1 MMACRSYIE
10 PVRRALR
17 LMTRLRGALSV
28 FLIGLMV
35 SGCVSYTDLSDLTPE
50 ERRKRLAAVRPN
62 WVDHFENIEKGAI
75 LISIEGRWLV
85 YWEPGGAKS
94 HAFPIAVPLND
105 DLTKT
110 GATTVVR
117 RKELPSWTATPDMI
131 ARNPEVPRFIG
142 PGPHNPLGVRALYL
156 GWRFYAIHGTNTPG
170 AIGDRATSGCF
181 RLFNEDIE
189 WLYDNVGLGT
199 PVKVIYSVD
208 VEEVPPENLGVSGVP
223 SGQLPASA
231 LAPVQGPNSGGDPN
245 ALVVSTPILDS
256 PGATPPPSAAPQST
270 APQSSAPVYRAPDA
284 PDPRIPDDGRVFSTP
299 ILDNPPADN
308 GAPPVSDGQ
317 SSPSPLGFN
326 RG

>member
-1 MMACRSYIE
+1 MTARRSDIE
-10 PVRRALR
+10 PIGR
-17 LMTRLRGALSV
+17 LLGGLARLRAALVV
-28 FLIGLMV
+28 FLVGLLV

-50 ERRKRLAAVRPN
+50 QRRKRLAAVRPN
-62 WVDHFENIEKGAI
+62 WTDHFENIEKGAI

-110 GATTVVR
+110 GVTKVVR

-131 ARNPEVPRFIG
+131 ARNPEVPRYIG

-156 GWRFYAIHGTNTPG
+156 GWRYYAIHGTNTPG
-170 AIGDRATSGCF
+170 EIGDRATSGCF

-189 WLYDNVGLGT
+189 WLYDNVGLGV
-199 PVKVIYSVD
+199 PVKVIYSVE
-208 VEEVPPENLGVSGVP
+208 VENVPAENLGVSGVP

-231 LAPVQGPNSGGDPN
+231 LAPVRGPNSGGDPN
-245 ALVVSTPILDS
+245 ALIVSTPILDN
-256 PGATPPPSAAPQST
+256 PGGGT
-270 APQSSAPVYRAPDA
+270 PQSSAPVSSAPVSSA
-284 PDPRIPDDGRVFSTP
+284 PVSSAPPGRDPRTPNDGRVFSTP
-299 ILDNPPADN
+299 ILDNPPEDS

-317 SSPSPLGFN
+317 SAPSPLGFN